1 MLIRCGV
8 IWHYVCE
15 LSGEQLLPTCF
26 FLSFTG
32 APQIDGSLHGGI
44 ECSDL
49 CVSWIKDLLQTRIFM
64 MTSFCLGMAGTLN
77 FCEKSQLF
85 YHRIIT

>member
-1 MLIRCGV
+1 M
-8 IWHYVCE
+8 
-15 LSGEQLLPTCF
+15 QLLVCF
-26 FLSFTG
+26 MDKGPST
-32 APQIDGSLHGGI
+32 D
-44 ECSDL
+44 
-49 CVSWIKDLLQTRIFM
+49 KDFM